1 MKIYTKNGDK
11 GNTKLLYGGSVSK
24 DNFEPEAV
32 GTVDELVA
40 SLGIIRAE
48 KDLIAY
54 GIHSYLLARAQ
65 VAIRDPVRLPT
76 PKKVVLKD

>member
-11 GNTKLLYGGSVSK
+11 GNTNFFMVVLYPRTILNQK
-24 DNFEPEAV
+24 QY

-48 KDLIAY
+48 ERFTTLKL
-54 GIHSYLLARAQ
+54 
-65 VAIRDPVRLPT
+65 
-76 PKKVVLKD
+76 KK

>member
-40 SLGIIRAE
+40 SLKVKGTL
-48 KDLIAY
+48 DQ
-54 GIHSYLLARAQ
+54 LLNQLHYSQPWNQ
-65 VAIRDPVRLPT
+65 VQGLH
-76 PKKVVLKD
+76 

>member
-11 GNTKLLYGGSVSK
+11 GNTNLLYGGSVSK

-40 SLGIIRAE
+40 
-48 KDLIAY
+48 
-54 GIHSYLLARAQ
+54 
-65 VAIRDPVRLPT
+65 
-76 PKKVVLKD
+76 

>member
-1 MKIYTKNGDK
+1 MVVP
-11 GNTKLLYGGSVSK
+11 VSK

-48 KDLIAY
+48 KDLPLETKEIILQIQRELFY
-54 GIHSYLLARAQ
+54 CWSRNSN
-65 VAIRDPVRLPT
+65 VKRE
-76 PKKVVLKD
+76 